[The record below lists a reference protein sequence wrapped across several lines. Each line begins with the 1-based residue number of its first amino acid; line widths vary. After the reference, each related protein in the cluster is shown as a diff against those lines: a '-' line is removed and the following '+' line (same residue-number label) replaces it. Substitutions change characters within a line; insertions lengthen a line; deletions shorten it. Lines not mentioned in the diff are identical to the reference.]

1 MSYELIV
8 GRKTPGDLLNLTNSV
23 TTASWITQRTGNP
36 GKLTSPICARRN
48 PKSKRATLYGFPQ
61 MENCS
66 FMDGYSAAGRT
77 VGGLWMWSA
86 MTGCAT

>member
-36 GKLTSPICARRN
+36 GKLTFTYLRTPQSDR
-48 PKSKRATLYGFPQ
+48 KS
-61 MENCS
+61 
-66 FMDGYSAAGRT
+66 
-77 VGGLWMWSA
+77 VV
-86 MTGCAT
+86 

>member
-23 TTASWITQRTGNP
+23 TTASWIPAHRESRQAY
-36 GKLTSPICARRN
+36 LHLSAHAAIQ
-48 PKSKRATLYGFPQ
+48 KSKRATLYGFPQ

>member
-1 MSYELIV
+1 VSYELIV

-36 GKLTSPICARRN
+36 GKLTFTYLRTPQ
-48 PKSKRATLYGFPQ
+48 SKIEEGDVVRFSA
-61 MENCS
+61 
-66 FMDGYSAAGRT
+66 GYSAAGRT